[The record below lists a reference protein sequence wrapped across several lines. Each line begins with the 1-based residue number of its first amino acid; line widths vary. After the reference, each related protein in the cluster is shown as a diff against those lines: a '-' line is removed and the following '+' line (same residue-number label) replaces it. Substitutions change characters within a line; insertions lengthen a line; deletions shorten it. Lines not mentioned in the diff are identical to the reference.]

1 MSLAPFPKKNLMLQL
16 QIKSDSSDVESVK
29 SLVKTAIES
38 EIRSLL
44 RSLEKTNHILL
55 KFEDKYQISSDFFI
69 TYWTAENLEGGD
81 NEYVSWVGEI
91 QIKKKLM
98 NALQKLEAIE
108 YVS

>member
-1 MSLAPFPKKNLMLQL
+1 MLQL
-16 QIKSDSSDVESVK
+16 QIKSDSSDIESVK

-69 TYWTAENLEGGD
+69 THWTAENLVGGD
-81 NEYVSWVGEI
+81 DEYVSWAGEI